1 MSAQAKAKLMTGL
14 AFAVA
19 MIVGMIAVS
28 SFWLMVA
35 GVLEADATII
45 VTNLV
50 VVLAFCFILGYLLTS
65 KQYRKAVKV

>member
-28 SFWLMVA
+28 SFWLMIT
-35 GVLEADATII
+35 GVLESNATII
-45 VTNLV
+45 VTNLLV
-50 VVLAFCFILGYLLTS
+50 MVAFCFILGWLLTS
-65 KQYRKAVKV
+65 KQYRKVVRA